1 MSVVLVDWLGRG
13 GIAQT
18 SEAWVDELNASGH
31 EVCVVTRAN
40 RELGDAERASDH
52 VDVVEATRPG
62 AIAAHRA
69 VVAAAAA
76 TVRERHPSCVVV
88 QNYVVPRLEEPL
100 HRAAR
105 DVGAR
110 VIVVVH
116 DERPHSI
123 RSGTEIGLH
132 GLLRRADV
140 LVAHT
145 GFVGD
150 AVARGARRS
159 VVQIPHPMQ
168 VGMLARSGGVTA
180 LTPGDD
186 LLGLHFGTLRRRY
199 KGSDVVAQLA
209 GRVPGWTFGAV
220 GNGAPTSRPGLEAA
234 PGWIASEDLVATVA
248 VADAAILPYRRA
260 SQSGA
265 IVLAQA
271 LGVVPVATAV
281 GGVPEQ
287 IDHDRD
293 GVLVPRGATRDLWR
307 AALQDLADDEHRK
320 ELSIAGRARV
330 EAAHEQFAR
339 AVPALVT

>member
-1 MSVVLVDWLGRG
+1 M
-13 GIAQT
+13 
-18 SEAWVDELNASGH
+18 
-31 EVCVVTRAN
+31 
-40 RELGDAERASDH
+40 
-52 VDVVEATRPG
+52 
-62 AIAAHRA
+62 
-69 VVAAAAA
+69 
-76 TVRERHPSCVVV
+76 RERRPSCVVV

-123 RSGTEIGLH
+123 RSGTEVGLR
-132 GLLRRADV
+132 GVLRRADV

-145 GFVGD
+145 AFVGE

-168 VGMLARSGGVTA
+168 VGMLARSGGVAA

-293 GVLVPRGATRDLWR
+293 GVLVPRGAARDLWR
-307 AALQDLADDEHRK
+307 AALQELADDEHRK